1 MFPCMEKKDTFTLS
15 ELAETSGVSKRS
27 IRYYIQSGLL
37 PAAPRTGRGTV
48 YPSSH
53 LARLALIQQ
62 LKERHQPLDEIRR
75 QIEDLSDAEVVAS
88 LGESERRAESRAT
101 SYIDAVLGASES
113 CRSGEP
119 GWSSS
124 PSSPSSW
131 PGARGSTA
139 QSPARSGSL
148 QRSRW
153 DRVSLSRDVEI
164 HLRRP
169 LSSRHRKQ
177 VERLI
182 EFAVSLFHEEQA

>member
-1 MFPCMEKKDTFTLS
+1 MFLDMERKDTFTLS
-15 ELAETSGVSKRS
+15 ELAEASGVSKRS
-27 IRYYIQSGLL
+27 IRYYIQNGLL

-53 LARLALIQQ
+53 LTRLALIQR
-62 LKERHQPLDEIRR
+62 LKERHLPLDEIRR
-75 QIEDLSDAEVVAS
+75 QIEELSDAEVVAS
-88 LGESERRAESRAT
+88 LGNSERRGESRAT

-113 CRSGEP
+113 RRTADP
-119 GWSSS
+119 AWSSS
-124 PSSPSSW
+124 LSSW
-131 PGARGSTA
+131 PGASDSSGP
-139 QSPARSGSL
+139 SPTHPGRL

-169 LSSRHRKQ
+169 LSSRRRKQ

-182 EFAVSLFHEEQA
+182 EFAVALFHEEQA